1 MQALEENLGA
11 IQRDLNDLL
20 DCTYNVD
27 FLIKKTEDDYSE
39 WLDAADLR
47 LQIQYDEMYHMQ
59 MRINAE
65 ILAKNQTLIL
75 FITTNNAYI
84 QSMQYLLQSLRK

>member
-20 DCTYNVD
+20 DCSYDVD
-27 FLIKKTEDDYSE
+27 FLIKKMEDDYSD

-47 LQIQYDEMYHMQ
+47 LQIQYEEMYRMQ

-65 ILAKNQTLIL
+65 MLAKNQTLIT
-75 FITTNNAYI
+75 FIHINNIHI
-84 QSMQYLLQSLRK
+84 QSMLYLMQSLRK